1 MRGITSIRKLSL
13 YVKYPFITSFNEYL
27 KRNYVGYVPITYLLE
42 HSRQD
47 HVERAISR
55 VRSALKN
62 MKYVPT
68 TSEEAEL
75 SAFYIGLVLASALG
89 RWHLY
94 KYVDAEAKRSYE
106 YLLGDSEE
114 NVIKVANAFGIRL
127 EFLGGPHDMCGE
139 RIVIGYD
146 AITSKPVVHCLQF
159 RVPVTTY
166 LMGISK
172 LTTEPKWK
180 LVNQYVKMG
189 YVYLSKKEVS
199 RLLQEFIKYRL
210 LNSVPD
216 LSNVRLEGRIS
227 DVIRRLRE
235 ELPAQTQDTD
245 KSYESSLNVSSQV
258 VEDAYPPCIK
268 NIIDAL
274 RRNESLAHHQRFALA
289 AYLINIGVDV
299 EQVVDL
305 FRHAPDFNEKM
316 TRYQVEHLAG
326 LRGSKKKYLMYSCD
340 KMKSLGMCVAECGVK
355 NPLTYYKRMLK
366 NLNVRRQNLGK
377 VSLNEGGQ
385 QE

>member
-13 YVKYPFITSFNEYL
+13 YVKYPFITSFNEYI
-27 KRNYVGYVPITYLLE
+27 KRTYVGYVPITYLLE
-42 HSRQD
+42 HSKQD
-47 HVERAISR
+47 HIERAVSR

-62 MKYVPT
+62 LKYVPT
-68 TSEEAEL
+68 TSEEVEL
-75 SAFYIGLVLASALG
+75 SSFYIGLVLASALG
-89 RWHLY
+89 RWYLY

-114 NVIKVANAFGIRL
+114 NIIKVANVFGIQL

-146 AITSKPVVHCLQF
+146 AITSKPVVYCLQF

-166 LMGISK
+166 LTGISK

-180 LVNQYVKMG
+180 LVNQYVKRG
-189 YVYLSKKEVS
+189 YVYLGKKEVS

-210 LNSVPD
+210 LSSVPD
-216 LSNVRLEGRIS
+216 LSNVKLEGKIN
-227 DVIRRLRE
+227 DVISKLRE
-235 ELPAQTQDTD
+235 ELPIQTSDVD
-245 KSYESSLNVSSQV
+245 KSYEPSSKVPGQV

-268 NIIDAL
+268 NIIEAL

-289 AYLINIGVDV
+289 VYLINIGVDV
-299 EQVVDL
+299 EQVVDF

-326 LRGSKKKYLMYSCD
+326 LRGSKKKYSMYSCD

-355 NPLTYYKRMLK
+355 NPLTYYKKMLK
-366 NLNVRRQNLGK
+366 GLNVEGQNFEK
-377 VSLNEGGQ
+377 VNPNEGNH